1 MKFLRR
7 PWVTALLL
15 LNLLVMG
22 LLLYF
27 GWAESKFPGE
37 SAGKSGVA
45 PRAPKYMMCV
55 GERLLVD
62 AKTGK
67 LGDVSGD
74 NVIPLMVVPLM
85 LDLEEFKKLMC
96 NISVPIRRLLLVQNG
111 REARLQLYLQE
122 LEKMYGWTGRL
133 I

>member
-1 MKFLRR
+1 
-7 PWVTALLL
+7 
-15 LNLLVMG
+15 MG

-27 GWAESKFPGE
+27 GWAESKRAGE

-45 PRAPKYMMCV
+45 PRTPKYMMCV

-122 LEKMYGWTGRL
+122 LEKMYGW
-133 I
+133 